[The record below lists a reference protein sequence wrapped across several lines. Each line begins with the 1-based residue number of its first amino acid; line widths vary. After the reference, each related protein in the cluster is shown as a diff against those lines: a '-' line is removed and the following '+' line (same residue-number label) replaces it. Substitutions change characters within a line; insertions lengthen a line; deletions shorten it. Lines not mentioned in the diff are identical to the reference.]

1 MSELFA
7 PTINL
12 LILIG
17 ILAYYLRAP
26 MKQSVH
32 DRHANLRDELAR
44 VRQLLLQAQEQYN
57 EFTSKLSAIDAETTA
72 LRQQAVQDAQ
82 AAHHRIMTDAQRL
95 GSSIAA
101 DSRRA
106 AEALYSELKTQLS
119 SEMGIRVIDR
129 AEAILR
135 ERLTGDDRARIR
147 NEFSSQVETV
157 Q

>member
-7 PTINL
+7 PTVNL

-26 MKQSVH
+26 MKQSIR
-32 DRHANLRDELAR
+32 DRHTGLRDELAR
-44 VRQLLLQAQEQYN
+44 VRDLLRQSQEQYQ
-57 EFTSKLSAIDAETTA
+57 EFSSKLKAIDAETSA

-82 AAHHRIMTDAQRL
+82 ATKQRILADAQRL
-95 GSSIAA
+95 SMNVAADARRAA
-101 DSRRA
+101 DS
-106 AEALYSELKTQLS
+106 LYVELKGQLS
-119 SEMGIRVIDR
+119 SEIGGKVLER
-129 AEAILR
+129 AEQILR

-147 NEFSSQVETV
+147 KEFSSQVEAV

>member
-12 LILIG
+12 LILVG
-17 ILAYYLRAP
+17 ILAYYLRTP
-26 MKQSVH
+26 VKQSVQ
-32 DRHANLRDELAR
+32 DRHTGLRDELAR
-44 VRQLLLQAQEQYN
+44 VRDLLRQAQDQYN
-57 EFTSKLSAIDAETTA
+57 EFSSKLKAIEAETTA
-72 LRQQAVQDAQ
+72 LRQQAVQDAE
-82 AAHHRIMTDAQRL
+82 AAKHRIINDAQRMANA
-95 GSSIAA
+95 IAS

-106 AEALYSELKTQLS
+106 AESLYGELKSQLASEL
-119 SEMGIRVIDR
+119 GGRVLDR

-147 NEFSSQVETV
+147 KEFSTQVETV